1 MRASILLA
9 FILLAGCAVGPGS
22 NHALTG
28 TSWRFVAIDGDQP
41 VSSNAKLQF
50 EADRL
55 GANVGCNGMGGN
67 WRVENGRLIA
77 GPLMQTEMY
86 CEGQVWDQEQA
97 VGALLAAAPVLE
109 HLEDRLVLKSS
120 GHSAELVR
128 IGTDAVSNPD

>member
-1 MRASILLA
+1 MRWFVPLA
-9 FILLAGCAVGPGS
+9 CLLLAGCTIGSAPG
-22 NHALTG
+22 HALTG

-41 VSSNAKLQF
+41 VSSDAKLEF
-50 EADRL
+50 EAKHL

-86 CEGQVWDQEQA
+86 CEGRVWDQEQA
-97 VGALLAAAPVLE
+97 ISALLAAAPAVD
-109 HLEDRLVLKSS
+109 HRQDRLVLKSS

-128 IGTDAVSNPD
+128 ITGQP